1 MEEKRTLEYD
11 YELMKRAGALLNSL
25 TVENIRA
32 LAELA
37 NILDSG
43 HFVEE
48 NDEAIIKHKKGGP
61 DDGPRKKE
69 GES

>member
-11 YELMKRAGALLNSL
+11 YELMKRAGALLNSI
-25 TVENIRA
+25 TVKGVENIRA
-32 LAELA
+32 LAD
-37 NILDSG
+37 ILDSG

>member
-1 MEEKRTLEYD
+1 MKISQKGLE
-11 YELMKRAGALLNSL
+11 LNSI
-25 TVENIRA
+25 TVKGVENIRA